1 MSNQINC
8 SDKLGET
15 MADSA
20 ESSTASSS
28 SSSCSSRRYPQGQDP
43 QLRYCPPYYHPYRTS
58 VKQRWIGRQI
68 LEVVSTEFRDRSV
81 EYYRHALESGVT
93 TVNGKTATPDQIL
106 RANDRIENTV
116 HRHEPPITKA
126 PLLVLH
132 KDDER
137 QFVVVSK
144 PGSVPVHATGR
155 YYKHTVLELL
165 KADFDI
171 TAYSVN
177 RLDRLTSGLMIL
189 ALSGKAASRLA
200 GEFVGGRVHKEYIA
214 RGRGRF
220 PDGEITADQ
229 PLLTV
234 DRQMGLVIVH
244 PEGKEAKTIFTRMS
258 YDAERDESVIHC
270 RPITGR
276 THQIRVHLQYLG
288 HPITNDPL
296 YGTTEIWGDDI
307 GKGGID
313 LTPDMSGMT
322 DASKEDVADDPLA
335 SIEARMRGEPELGN
349 ATAPVKYHFKTA
361 QELKE
366 LRERVR
372 ESLAKGGLPREQAE
386 DRIVGGSPVYL
397 SRQARE
403 IVAKLRKQKV
413 RRGVFNFSSLFFS
426 RRHAM
431 V

>member
-1 MSNQINC
+1 
-8 SDKLGET
+8 
-15 MADSA
+15 MA
-20 ESSTASSS
+20 EPSSVAQPSSHAQS
-28 SSSCSSRRYPQGQDP
+28 SFNSHAQGQDP
-43 QLRYCPPYYHPYRTS
+43 LLRYCEPYYHPYRTS

-155 YYKHTVLELL
+155 YYRHTVLELL
-165 KADFDI
+165 KSDFDI

-189 ALSGKAASRLA
+189 ALTGKAASKLA
-200 GEFVGGRVHKEYIA
+200 DEFVGGRVHKEYIA

-220 PDGEITADQ
+220 PDGEITVDK

-244 PEGKEAKTIFTRMS
+244 PEGKEAKTIFKRMS
-258 YDAERDESVIHC
+258 YDSERDESVIHC

-313 LTPDMSGMT
+313 LTPDLSGMIDT
-322 DASKEDVADDPLA
+322 AKEEASQDALA
-335 SIEARMRGEPELGN
+335 SIEARMRGEQELGN

-361 QELKE
+361 TELKE

-372 ESLAKGGLPREQAE
+372 ESLSKGGLPREQAD
-386 DRIVGGSPVYL
+386 DRIVGGSPIYL

-403 IVAKLRKQKV
+403 IVAKLRRQKV
-413 RRGVFNFSSLFFS
+413 RRYLWC
-426 RRHAM
+426 
-431 V
+431 